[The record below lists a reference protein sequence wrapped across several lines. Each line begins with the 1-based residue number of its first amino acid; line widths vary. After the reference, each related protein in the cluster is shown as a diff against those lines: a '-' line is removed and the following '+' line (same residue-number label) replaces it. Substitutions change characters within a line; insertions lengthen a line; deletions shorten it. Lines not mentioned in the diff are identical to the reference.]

1 MSASSN
7 TNNLL
12 SADSL
17 SPVHSNSNSSSKKL
31 LDTAHAVRKSVSRNN
46 MSNGNNSNNS
56 NSNLH
61 INHSPT
67 STSRGFHKNASDQQ
81 LLQKQLTVETAVFPE
96 HQTNLFHNASSEG
109 HSSLTKKSSSTPV
122 VAPNATTTVGDARS
136 VVSGSES
143 TRSISNNN
151 KRKKKANIASSFVNP
166 TDIFAQN
173 LSDAVMDADDSD
185 DLESYVYRDKP
196 NPSYTVPPWTYNNSA
211 NDHMLD
217 HSYYDRHYSSTGTE
231 SNTDGCDYNHSKEK
245 FFSSRR
251 PVLRSTVSEIRPT
264 SSSSLNN
271 KNSKKLRPSY
281 KYQPSSYYYGVAP
294 TSDDEF
300 TPLVR
305 ARPPRRRK
313 GSSNHGSYSG
323 SSNNGCCRACF
334 TLLFVL
340 LGCAFSLCFVWLLI
354 AIYASPL
361 TDVEVVGISN
371 VLGTQKELIF
381 NLQVRARNS
390 NWWTIRMTNT
400 AFSVFASSH
409 YVPTTFM
416 SLDNNTHHNDTVS
429 ASYIGSNITSFGADP
444 AEFLGTIYHL
454 EDPLI
459 YQSGGLFNPVLST
472 ATSQIQIRN
481 PGSTK
486 DDNSG
491 NERWS
496 LLIRYPYELTVRGV
510 LKYQVLPYLPTL
522 TQLHSVRV
530 CKMSRIDPA
539 TGKISDD
546 VTIPKKSICD
556 DPSPVEGSKV
566 THFS

>member
-1 MSASSN
+1 MSSSN
-7 TNNLL
+7 HNLPP
-12 SADSL
+12 ADDRM
-17 SPVHSNSNSSSKKL
+17 PAYNSSNNSKRALETIPTIK
-31 LDTAHAVRKSVSRNN
+31 KSISRNN
-46 MSNGNNSNNS
+46 MNNNF
-56 NSNLH
+56 H
-61 INHSPT
+61 VNHSPT
-67 STSRGFHKNASDQQ
+67 TATRSFNNKNSIDQ
-81 LLQKQLTVETAVFPE
+81 LQKHLTVETVVFPE
-96 HQTNLFHNASSEG
+96 HQSNLFHTSNDTNT
-109 HSSLTKKSSSTPV
+109 LTKKSSSTPV
-122 VAPNATTTVGDARS
+122 IAHNSTNTGDARS
-136 VVSGSES
+136 IISGSES
-143 TRSISNNN
+143 TRSISNNNNNN

-196 NPSYTVPPWTYNNSA
+196 NPSYTVPPWTYNGNNN
-211 NDHMLD
+211 NDYSLD

-231 SNTDGCDYNHSKEK
+231 SNTDGCDYNNAKEK

-264 SSSSLNN
+264 SSSSLIN
-271 KNSKKLRPSY
+271 KNSNNKKFRPSY
-281 KYQPSSYYYGVAP
+281 KFQASSYYYGVNP

-305 ARPPRRRK
+305 SRPPRRRK

-323 SSNNGCCRACF
+323 SSNNSCCRTCF
-334 TLLFVL
+334 TLIFVF
-340 LGCAFSLCFVWLLI
+340 LGCILSLCFVWLLI

-361 TDVEVVGISN
+361 ADVEVIGISN

-409 YVPTTFM
+409 YVPTTLM
-416 SLDNNTHHNDTVS
+416 SLGNNTYRNDTLLTTLNS
-429 ASYIGSNITSFGADP
+429 SSNITSFGADP

-459 YQSGGLFNPVLST
+459 YQSGGLFNPVVST

-510 LKYQVLPYLPTL
+510 LKYQILPYLPTL

-546 VTIPKKSICD
+546 VTIPEKSICD
-556 DPSPVEGSKV
+556 DPSPVEGSV
-566 THFS
+566 INYSI

>member
-1 MSASSN
+1 MSAASN
-7 TNNLL
+7 THLA
-12 SADSL
+12 SAGGQ
-17 SPVHSNSNSSSKKL
+17 SPVHSNNNSSSKRL
-31 LDTAHAVRKSVSRNN
+31 LDTSPTLRKSVSRNN
-46 MSNGNNSNNS
+46 MSNGNS

-67 STSRGFHKNASDQQ
+67 STSRAFHKNASDQQ

-96 HQTNLFHNASSEG
+96 HQSNLFHNTSNDG
-109 HSSLTKKSSSTPV
+109 HSLTKKSSSTPV
-122 VAPNATTTVGDARS
+122 IASNATATGDARS

-143 TRSISNNN
+143 TRSISNNNN

-185 DLESYVYRDKP
+185 DLESYVYRDEP

-231 SNTDGCDYNHSKEK
+231 SNTDGCDYNLTKEK

-251 PVLRSTVSEIRPT
+251 PVLRSTVSEIRPI

-271 KNSKKLRPSY
+271 KNNKKLRPSY

-305 ARPPRRRK
+305 SRPPRRRK

-323 SSNNGCCRACF
+323 S
-334 TLLFVL
+334 
-340 LGCAFSLCFVWLLI
+340 
-354 AIYASPL
+354 SPL

-409 YVPTTFM
+409 YVPTTLM

-429 ASYIGSNITSFGADP
+429 ASYSGSNITSFGADP

-459 YQSGGLFNPVLST
+459 YQSAGLFHPVLST

-510 LKYQVLPYLPTL
+510 LKYQILPYLPTL

-556 DPSPVEGSKV
+556 DPSPVEGSKIS
-566 THFS
+566 HS

>member
-1 MSASSN
+1 MSSSSN
-7 TNNLL
+7 NNLL
-12 SADSL
+12 SADER
-17 SPVHSNSNSSSKKL
+17 SPVHSKKL
-31 LDTAHAVRKSVSRNN
+31 LDTSPIVRKSISRNN
-46 MSNGNNSNNS
+46 MASSNN
-56 NSNLH
+56 LH
-61 INHSPT
+61 SNHSPT
-67 STSRGFHKNASDQQ
+67 STSRALHKNSTDAQ

-96 HQTNLFHNASSEG
+96 HQSNLFHNTPNDS
-109 HSSLTKKSSSTPV
+109 HSLTKKSSSTPLI
-122 VAPNATTTVGDARS
+122 APNATAATGDARS

-143 TRSISNNN
+143 TRSISNNNN

-196 NPSYTVPPWTYNNSA
+196 NPSYTVPPWTYNT

-231 SNTDGCDYNHSKEK
+231 SNTDGCDYNNTKEK

-264 SSSSLNN
+264 SSSSLSN
-271 KNSKKLRPSY
+271 KNGKKLRPSY
-281 KYQPSSYYYGVAP
+281 KYQASSYYYGVAP

-305 ARPPRRRK
+305 SRPPRRRK
-313 GSSNHGSYSG
+313 GSSNHGSHFG
-323 SSNNGCCRACF
+323 SSCCRACF

-340 LGCAFSLCFVWLLI
+340 LGSAFSLCFVWLLI

-409 YVPTTFM
+409 YVPTTIM

-429 ASYIGSNITSFGADP
+429 TYSGSNITSFGADP

-510 LKYQVLPYLPTL
+510 LKYQILPYLPTL

-556 DPSPVEGSKV
+556 DPSPVEGSKIN
-566 THFS
+566 HFS